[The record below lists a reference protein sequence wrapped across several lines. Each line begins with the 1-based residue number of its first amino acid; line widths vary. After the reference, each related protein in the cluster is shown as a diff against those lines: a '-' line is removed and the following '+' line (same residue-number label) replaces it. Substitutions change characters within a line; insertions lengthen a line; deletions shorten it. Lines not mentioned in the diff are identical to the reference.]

1 MNEELDGYNAAG
13 LPVTDIQHRRCNAL
27 RDCESI
33 GALQAMGVEFSG
45 RGACANRH
53 ACDYAALI
61 APSVPGMGQNLLPE
75 RR

>member
-13 LPVTDIQHRRCNAL
+13 LPVT
-27 RDCESI
+27 
-33 GALQAMGVEFSG
+33 GALQAMGVEFSS